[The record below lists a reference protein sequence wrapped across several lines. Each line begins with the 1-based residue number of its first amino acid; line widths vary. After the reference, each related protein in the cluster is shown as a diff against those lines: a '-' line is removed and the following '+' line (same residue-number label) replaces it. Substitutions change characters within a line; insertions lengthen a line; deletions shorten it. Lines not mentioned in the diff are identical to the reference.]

1 MVIQTFE
8 IYNLKMEITFS
19 SKHGEFRI
27 KISESFTATSIFSL
41 ILDRKLFFYMHF
53 QINNMGSLNCTVR
66 SCQIYIDS
74 K

>member
-8 IYNLKMEITFS
+8 IYNLKMEVTFS

-41 ILDRKLFFYMHF
+41 KTFLLYAFSNK
-53 QINNMGSLNCTVR
+53 
-66 SCQIYIDS
+66 
-74 K
+74 